1 MARPV
6 HQRPGE
12 RGFALLIV
20 FVMAAAISIGLYME
34 LPRSVFESQR
44 AKEETLF
51 DRGEQY
57 KMGIKRS
64 YTKFQ
69 RYPNTIEELE
79 QTNGTRYLRRRYK
92 DPFTG
97 KDDWK
102 ILKFGPNGEIE
113 GSVHNKKKT
122 GLENDKDPKQSIGS
136 VVAGPSLGDLN
147 QGEDG
152 NRGGVNGAQTNPAL
166 NRRPSDTGIGAQL
179 ANGAQGGP
187 GGAGGVAPGPP
198 GQYQGSQNQGG
209 QYQGGQYQNGQYQN
223 GQNPNGQY
231 QGGQYPPQNQAGQ
244 YPAPQNQLPQNQL
257 PQNQMPQNQ
266 GQFAGPPNFGGL
278 AGPGTPNP
286 NIPQY
291 QNGTFTGPQQNSGNP
306 GPLTQQQ
313 LLQQQYFQQQNG
325 QNQNGQPNRIP
336 GASGSPFPGLPGQAA
351 NSQTGGQIGVPF
363 GSQPN
368 NGQNPA
374 LQMINQLL
382 TSPRQGVQV
391 GQLSGGAL
399 GGGMPTGIA
408 GVVSKHKGQ
417 GIKVLDER
425 TKIHEW
431 EFIYDVRK
439 DKSLQKGGQGMQQS
453 GSLPGSGL
461 SNSSGFGQPSSNGS
475 GFGQGSGSGQGSSF
489 GGSNNGS
496 NNGIG
501 GPQNRRQ

>member
-20 FVMAAAISIGLYME
+20 FVMAAVISIGLYME

-57 KMGIKRS
+57 KMGIKRY

-102 ILKFGPNGEIE
+102 ILKFGPNGLIE

-122 GLENDKDPKQSIGS
+122 GLDNDKDPKQSTGS

-147 QGEDG
+147 PGEDG
-152 NRGGVNGAQTNPAL
+152 SMGGVNGQDKNPAL

-179 ANGAQGGP
+179 AGGTP
-187 GGAGGVAPGPP
+187 GGVPGGVPGPP
-198 GQYQGSQNQGG
+198 GQNSGQYPNGQFPGAQNQGG
-209 QYQGGQYQNGQYQN
+209 QYPGGQGGQYQGAQNQNGQYQ
-223 GQNPNGQY
+223 NGQY
-231 QGGQYPPQNQAGQ
+231 QGGQYPPQTQAGQ
-244 YPAPQNQLPQNQL
+244 NPGQ
-257 PQNQMPQNQ
+257 QNQ
-266 GQFAGPPNFGGL
+266 GQYSGAPNFGGL
-278 AGPGTPNP
+278 SGPGTPNP

-291 QNGTFTGPQQNSGNP
+291 QNGSFTGPQQNSGNP

-313 LLQQQYFQQQNG
+313 LLQQQYFQQQSG
-325 QNQNGQPNRIP
+325 QLNRLP
-336 GASGSPFPGLPGQAA
+336 GAGGTPFPGLPGQPA
-351 NSQTGGQIGVPF
+351 NSQGGGQIGVPF
-363 GSQPN
+363 GGQPN
-368 NGQNPA
+368 SGQLNGGQNPA

-382 TSPRQGVQV
+382 TSPRQGGVQV

-399 GGGMPTGIA
+399 GGAMPTGIA

-439 DKSLQKGGQGMQQS
+439 DKSLQKGGMGMQQS

-461 SNSSGFGQPSSNGS
+461 SNSSGFGQSPSNGS
-475 GFGQGSGSGQGSSF
+475 GFGQGNGF
-489 GGSNNGS
+489 GGSNNGSSNNGS

-501 GPQNRRQ
+501 GAQNRRQ

>member
-20 FVMAAAISIGLYME
+20 FVMAAAISIGLYLE

-57 KMGIKRS
+57 KMGIKRY

-102 ILKFGPNGEIE
+102 ILKFGPNGLIE
-113 GSVHNKKKT
+113 GSVHNKTKT
-122 GLENDKDPKQSIGS
+122 GLENDKDPKQSTGS

-147 QGEDG
+147 PGEDGNG
-152 NRGGVNGAQTNPAL
+152 NRGGVNGQDKNPAL

-179 ANGAQGGP
+179 ASGAQ
-187 GGAGGVAPGPP
+187 GGAGGVAPGPGGQNFSP
-198 GQYQGSQNQGG
+198 NSGQYQGAQNQSG
-209 QYQGGQYQNGQYQN
+209 QYQTGQY
-223 GQNPNGQY
+223 PNGQY

-244 YPAPQNQLPQNQL
+244 YPAPQNQV
-257 PQNQMPQNQ
+257 PQNQ
-266 GQFAGPPNFGGL
+266 GQYAGPPNFGGL

-313 LLQQQYFQQQNG
+313 LIQQQYFQQQSG
-325 QNQNGQPNRIP
+325 LLNRLP
-336 GASGSPFPGLPGQAA
+336 GAGGSPFPGLPGQAA
-351 NSQTGGQIGVPF
+351 NSQAGGQIGVPL
-363 GSQPN
+363 GGQPN

-382 TSPRQGVQV
+382 TSPRQGGVQV

-399 GGGMPTGIA
+399 GGAMPTGIA

-439 DKSLQKGGQGMQQS
+439 DKSLQKGGMAPQQG

-461 SNSSGFGQPSSNGS
+461 SNSSGFGQSPSNGS
-475 GFGQGSGSGQGSSF
+475 GFGQGSGSGGSGF
-489 GGSNNGS
+489 GGSNSGS
-496 NNGIG
+496 PNNGIG
-501 GPQNRRQ
+501 GSQNRRQ

>member
-20 FVMAAAISIGLYME
+20 FVMAAVISIGLYLE

-57 KMGIKRS
+57 KMGIKRY

-122 GLENDKDPKQSIGS
+122 GLENDKDPKQSTGS

-147 QGEDG
+147 QGQDG
-152 NRGGVNGAQTNPAL
+152 SMGGVNGQDKNPAL

-179 ANGAQGGP
+179 AGGAQGVP
-187 GGAGGVAPGPP
+187 GAVPGPP
-198 GQYQGSQNQGG
+198 GQYPGQYPNGQFPGVQNQGG
-209 QYQGGQYQNGQYQN
+209 QYQGAQNQYPGGQGGQYPGAQNQNGQYQT
-223 GQNPNGQY
+223 
-231 QGGQYPPQNQAGQ
+231 GQYPPQNQAGQ
-244 YPAPQNQLPQNQL
+244 YPPQQS
-257 PQNQMPQNQ
+257 Q
-266 GQFAGPPNFGGL
+266 GQYAGPPNFGGL
-278 AGPGTPNP
+278 SGPGTPNP
-286 NIPQY
+286 NIPQP
-291 QNGTFTGPQQNSGNP
+291 QNGSFTGAQQNSGNP

-313 LLQQQYFQQQNG
+313 LLQQQYFQQQSG
-325 QNQNGQPNRIP
+325 QLNRLP
-336 GASGSPFPGLPGQAA
+336 GAGGSPFPGMPGQPA
-351 NSQTGGQIGVPF
+351 NSQAGGQIGVPF

-382 TSPRQGVQV
+382 TSPRPGVQV

-399 GGGMPTGIA
+399 GGAMPTGIA

-439 DKSLQKGGQGMQQS
+439 DKSLQKGGMGTQQS

-461 SNSSGFGQPSSNGS
+461 SNSSGFGQSPSNGS
-475 GFGQGSGSGQGSSF
+475 GF

-496 NNGIG
+496 PNNGIG
-501 GPQNRRQ
+501 GSQNRRQ

>member
-57 KMGIKRS
+57 KMGIKRY

-122 GLENDKDPKQSIGS
+122 GLENDKDPKQSTGS

-147 QGEDG
+147 QGQDG
-152 NRGGVNGAQTNPAL
+152 SMGGVNGQDKNPAL

-179 ANGAQGGP
+179 AGGAQGVP
-187 GGAGGVAPGPP
+187 NAVPGPP
-198 GQYQGSQNQGG
+198 GQNSGQYPNGQFPGPQNQGA
-209 QYQGGQYQNGQYQN
+209 QYQGGQNQS
-223 GQNPNGQY
+223 
-231 QGGQYPPQNQAGQ
+231 GQYPPQNQAGQ
-244 YPAPQNQLPQNQL
+244 YPAPQNQ
-257 PQNQMPQNQ
+257 MPQNQ
-266 GQFAGPPNFGGL
+266 GQYAGPPNFGGL

-291 QNGTFTGPQQNSGNP
+291 QNGSFTGPQQNSGNP

-313 LLQQQYFQQQNG
+313 LLQQQYFQQQSG
-325 QNQNGQPNRIP
+325 QLNRLP
-336 GASGSPFPGLPGQAA
+336 GAGGNPFPGLPGQAA
-351 NSQTGGQIGVPF
+351 NSQAGGQIGVPF
-363 GSQPN
+363 GNQPN

-382 TSPRQGVQV
+382 TSPRQGGVQV

-399 GGGMPTGIA
+399 GGAMPTGIA

-417 GIKVLDER
+417 GIKVLDEC

-439 DKSLQKGGQGMQQS
+439 DKSLQKGGPGMQQG

-461 SNSSGFGQPSSNGS
+461 SNSSGFGQSPSNGSSGQGS
-475 GFGQGSGSGQGSSF
+475 GFGGSGF
-489 GGSNNGS
+489 GGSNSGS
-496 NNGIG
+496 PNNGIG
-501 GPQNRRQ
+501 GSQNRRQ

>member
-20 FVMAAAISIGLYME
+20 FVMAAAISIGLYLE

-57 KMGIKRS
+57 KMGIKRY

-122 GLENDKDPKQSIGS
+122 GLENDKDPKQSTGS

-147 QGEDG
+147 QGQDG
-152 NRGGVNGAQTNPAL
+152 SLGGVNGQDKNPAL

-179 ANGAQGGP
+179 AGGAQGVP
-187 GGAGGVAPGPP
+187 GGVVPGPP
-198 GQYQGSQNQGG
+198 GQNSGQYPNGQFPNGQYQGAQNQGG
-209 QYQGGQYQNGQYQN
+209 QYQGAQN
-223 GQNPNGQY
+223 
-231 QGGQYPPQNQAGQ
+231 
-244 YPAPQNQLPQNQL
+244 
-257 PQNQMPQNQ
+257 
-266 GQFAGPPNFGGL
+266 
-278 AGPGTPNP
+278 
-286 NIPQY
+286 
-291 QNGTFTGPQQNSGNP
+291 QNGTFTGAQQNSGNP

-313 LLQQQYFQQQNG
+313 LLQQQYFQQQSG
-325 QNQNGQPNRIP
+325 QQQNGQFNRIP
-336 GASGSPFPGLPGQAA
+336 GAGGSPFPGLPGQPA
-351 NSQTGGQIGVPF
+351 NSQAGGQIGVPF

-399 GGGMPTGIA
+399 GGAMPTGIA

-439 DKSLQKGGQGMQQS
+439 DKSLQKGGMGMQQS

-461 SNSSGFGQPSSNGS
+461 SNSSGFGQSPSNGS
-475 GFGQGSGSGQGSSF
+475 GFGQSPSNGSGL
-489 GGSNNGS
+489 GGSNNS
-496 NNGIG
+496 SPNNGIG
-501 GPQNRRQ
+501 GSQNRRQ

>member
-1 MARPV
+1 MR
-6 HQRPGE
+6 RRDGE

-51 DRGEQY
+51 DRGDQY
-57 KMGIKRS
+57 KMGIKRY

-79 QTNGTRYLRRRYK
+79 QTNGVRYLRRRYK

-97 KDDWK
+97 KADWK

-122 GLENDKDPKQSIGS
+122 GLENDKDPKQSTGS

-152 NRGGVNGAQTNPAL
+152 GRGGVNGADKNPAL

-179 ANGAQGGP
+179 AIGGQGGGLVPGP
-187 GGAGGVAPGPP
+187 GGPT
-198 GQYQGSQNQGG
+198 
-209 QYQGGQYQNGQYQN
+209 QNGQYQN
-223 GQNPNGQY
+223 GQGQYQNGQGQYQNGQPLNGQY
-231 QGGQYPPQNQAGQ
+231 QNGQTPDSQTGSRQP
-244 YPAPQNQLPQNQL
+244 
-257 PQNQMPQNQ
+257 
-266 GQFAGPPNFGGL
+266 GPPNFGGL
-278 AGPGTPNP
+278 GPGAPNP

-291 QNGTFTGPQQNSGNP
+291 QNQNQGLPGAAPNPYAGNGNPAFTGSQPNSGYP
-306 GPLTQQQ
+306 GQLTQQQ
-313 LLQQQYFQQQNG
+313 YSQQQQQFQQQNG
-325 QNQNGQPNRIP
+325 QGGQLNRLP
-336 GASGSPFPGLPGQAA
+336 GGGASPYPGLPGQAA
-351 NSQTGGQIGVPF
+351 NSQAGGQLGTPF
-363 GSQPN
+363 GGQSN
-368 NGQNPA
+368 SGQNPA

-382 TSPRQGVQV
+382 TTPRQGVQV
-391 GQLSGGAL
+391 GQLTGGAL
-399 GGGMPTGIA
+399 GGAMMTGIA

-439 DKSLQKGGQGMQQS
+439 DKSLQKGAMGQQPG
-453 GSLPGSGL
+453 GALPGSGL
-461 SNSSGFGQPSSNGS
+461 QNSSGFGQSPGNGGANS
-475 GFGQGSGSGQGSSF
+475 GGFGGA
-489 GGSNNGS
+489 NNG
-496 NNGIG
+496 GIG
-501 GPQNRRQ
+501 GSQNRRQ